1 MNKRSRL
8 YESSVGQ
15 KVLVALTGLFLCTFL
30 VVHLS
35 GNLLL
40 FKQDG
45 GRAFDEYSE
54 FMSTNLGIRFMEFV
68 LAAGFLGHILLGI
81 RVWMYNR
88 RCRPESY
95 VMSRPSQNSS
105 LAARV
110 MFVTGSVVFV
120 FLVVHLKTFFVPSRF
135 AGNIKPSMYRLVSTA
150 FADPVYAGF
159 YLVSL
164 ALMGYHLRHGFQSAF
179 QTLGLR
185 PHRRTLIDYVAMIF
199 WLFIPAGYAA
209 MPVYFLWAAHW
220 ARAR

>member
-45 GRAFDEYSE
+45 GRAFDGYSE

-95 VMSRPSQNSS
+95 VMSRTSLYIS
-105 LAARV
+105 LAARALRC
-110 MFVTGSVVFV
+110 TGLELLA
-120 FLVVHLKTFFVPSRF
+120 FL
-135 AGNIKPSMYRLVSTA
+135 A
-150 FADPVYAGF
+150 
-159 YLVSL
+159 
-164 ALMGYHLRHGFQSAF
+164 
-179 QTLGLR
+179 
-185 PHRRTLIDYVAMIF
+185 
-199 WLFIPAGYAA
+199 
-209 MPVYFLWAAHW
+209 
-220 ARAR
+220 

>member
-1 MNKRSRL
+1 MKF

-30 VVHLS
+30 GVHLS
-35 GNLLL
+35 GTFLL
-40 FKQDG
+40 FQQDG
-45 GRAFDEYSE
+45 GRALDAYPE

-88 RCRPESY
+88 RSRPQSY
-95 VMSRPSQNSS
+95 VMNRPSENSS

-135 AGNIKPSMYRLVSTA
+135 AGNIKPS
-150 FADPVYAGF
+150 
-159 YLVSL
+159 
-164 ALMGYHLRHGFQSAF
+164 
-179 QTLGLR
+179 
-185 PHRRTLIDYVAMIF
+185 
-199 WLFIPAGYAA
+199 
-209 MPVYFLWAAHW
+209 
-220 ARAR
+220 

>member
-1 MNKRSRL
+1 MDKPASL
-8 YESSVGQ
+8 YQSSVGQ

-45 GRAFDEYSE
+45 GRAFDGYSE

-120 FLVVHLKTFFVPSRF
+120 FLVVHLKTFF
-135 AGNIKPSMYRLVSTA
+135 LVSTA

>member
-1 MNKRSRL
+1 MDKPAGL
-8 YESSVGQ
+8 YQSSVGS
-15 KVLVALTGLFLCTFL
+15 KVLVALTGLFLCSFL

-54 FMSTNLGIRFMEFV
+54 FMSTSLGIRFMEFV
-68 LAAGFLGHILLGI
+68 LAAGFLGHILLGT

-88 RCRPESY
+88 RRRPEPY
-95 VMSRPSQNSS
+95 MMSRPSENSA

-110 MFVTGSVVFV
+110 MFVTGSVVFI
-120 FLVVHLKTFFVPSRF
+120 FLVIHLKTFFVPSRF
-135 AGNIKPSMYRLVSTA
+135 AGDIKPSMYGLVSTA
-150 FADPVYAGF
+150 FANPVYSGF

-179 QTLGLR
+179 QTLGVR
-185 PHRRTLIDYVAMIF
+185 PHWRTVIDYVGMIF
-199 WLFIPAGYAA
+199 WLLIPAGYAA
-209 MPVYFLWAAHW
+209 MPVYFLWAHW
-220 ARAR
+220 AGAH